1 MGRRDLQMN
10 RRPVMPRKPEKKFI
24 VEPPKPRRK
33 TAKPGQT
40 LPDRKKEAARR
51 AARKKVELADEDAE

>member
-1 MGRRDLQMN
+1 
-10 RRPVMPRKPEKKFI
+10 MPRKLPKKFV

-51 AARKKVELADEDAE
+51 AARKKVELPDDDAQ